1 MCKQM
6 SGFPAA
12 HLLLL
17 KEKGGNDNTMIDF
30 SIIVDHWDMYMQ
42 GFGNTVKA
50 SLLALLGSLLL
61 GIVIA
66 VFRIAPV
73 RLLNWLGAAYVEFIR
88 NIPLILVVFVFFFG
102 LPALGVRL
110 DSFTAGTLG
119 LTVYT
124 AAFIAEVIRAGI
136 LAVPK
141 GQMEAARSSGLT
153 YLQAMRYVILPQ
165 AIKIVIP
172 PLGNQFINL
181 VKNSSV
187 LGVIAGLDLM
197 YFGDLISSETFV
209 TFDVYIFVAV
219 FYLVLTVPLSL
230 GVGFLERR
238 LARSR

>member
-1 MCKQM
+1 
-6 SGFPAA
+6 
-12 HLLLL
+12 
-17 KEKGGNDNTMIDF
+17 MIDF